1 MADFSSDMRAFIFV
15 LSALLLSACSSPMDA
30 LSEHFRNMGEIAISN
45 ASHCDS
51 MARGLDTYMSQH
63 EEEIRQTLRHLEA
76 VSPENMQNAFDAST
90 RLNYATAH
98 CVSSEMQLVRRR
110 LLGILLPAVEEQSM

>member
-1 MADFSSDMRAFIFV
+1 MPDFSGDMRALLFV
-15 LSALLLSACSSPMDA
+15 FTALLLTSCSSPMDA

-51 MARGLDTYMSQH
+51 MARGLDTYMTQH
-63 EEEIRQTLRHLEA
+63 EEEIRQTLRHLKA
-76 VSPENMQNAFDAST
+76 VSPENMENAFDAST

-98 CVSSEMQLVRRR
+98 CVSAEMQSVRRR
-110 LLGILLPAVEEQSM
+110 LLGILLPAAESQTM